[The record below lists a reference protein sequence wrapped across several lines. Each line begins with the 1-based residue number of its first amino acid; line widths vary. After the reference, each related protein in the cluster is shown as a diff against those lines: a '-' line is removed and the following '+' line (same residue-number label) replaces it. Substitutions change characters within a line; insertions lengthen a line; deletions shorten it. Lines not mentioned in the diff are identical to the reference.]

1 MNAERFR
8 ALLEAYGGDLARW
21 PDAERLAAHGYAQ
34 EAPEAPAL
42 LADACRIDAL
52 LGAAVVAGPRADLE
66 GAILARIKSVP
77 QVLKPGFRA
86 SLAGLVD
93 MVWPRAEMWKPA
105 SVFAS
110 ALVLGAVIG
119 INVLGGLSTADAGT
133 GHDDELASVVPALSQ
148 DLN

>member
-66 GAILARIKSVP
+66 GAILWTWCGRVLKCGSPHRCSRPLWFSVP
-77 QVLKPGFRA
+77 
-86 SLAGLVD
+86 
-93 MVWPRAEMWKPA
+93 
-105 SVFAS
+105 
-110 ALVLGAVIG
+110 
-119 INVLGGLSTADAGT
+119 
-133 GHDDELASVVPALSQ
+133 
-148 DLN
+148 